1 MTEKVSL
8 FKLLLAVMMIL
19 ATPLLFFRSV
29 GENPLEVKEN
39 ATQSIAIVNE
49 DAGTEVDGQQLAFG
63 GDAASLLEDGSSF
76 EWSVVGRSAGE
87 NGLQSSKYDAVV
99 YIPSDFSGK
108 VMTYNEERPEK
119 TNLNYKVQAQL
130 NAVNKEKVLLEIER
144 ATKRVNQKM
153 SSLYWNYVSADME
166 NIRDEFDEI
175 LQKEQAF
182 QTTML
187 SFYKP
192 SSKDLAGQIEQQ
204 TSMLANLQNSI
215 QQADSRTPEQENTME
230 SFQQSLSSF
239 VEYVDQYREYQDN
252 QKTLLADIQ
261 AQSVQMI
268 NESTQNQQPRYLKT
282 KSLFTD
288 QSEALTA
295 GLTQVNSS
303 MESNQELL
311 TNLQQR
317 RFEEVD
323 RQVEDFYSF
332 QERVLTFYQQLQ
344 DTTALNN
351 LQGNI
356 FELNNKLAEGDGKIF
371 DPPPVP
377 EIPKPPE
384 EGEETDAQP
393 VVISAQEVE
402 TEPGETEE
410 PGEPSDPPPA
420 PVNLDQEIS
429 DLKAISAD
437 INIIKDTLTN
447 LIEWT
452 PEAITTAVKDVI
464 GINERISKVREQL
477 EAKNDTRE
485 NPLQAV
491 VDELLREISVL
502 EEKALTLQEEKQTL
516 LNTID
521 GLTEDV
527 EKLTTYIQELE
538 DFSKSLQETNEALTK
553 ELEMFSDNIRN
564 IGAAIEE
571 KENAILNSAALSQNR
586 YNTLS
591 GYFARGI
598 NNYKLMDLLK
608 YYSYLDRYES
618 VLNGM
623 LTENGVK
630 AAVLQDEELKNEV
643 NEILKVTQAEQT
655 EWDLLNTSL
664 PDSEDALNT
673 LQDSFTVFAAEYNQ
687 TLDDQQTQLSES
699 LTAINQEAENVLNR
713 IQQPEQAA
721 PTPASGLTG
730 PDLVGN
736 QQQIGS
742 EIKTIHS
749 FLDTVSESQNT
760 IVSYTEELRSN
771 ITNVQSDA
779 DTLNNKWA
787 ANVASTQL
795 IRDDVFSVLGN
806 AFVDGQSN
814 GYVYDFLTNPLN
826 VKGDVPEEKKASV
839 LPPVVVLFI
848 VLLSSLLIGYTSYY
862 FHNAPLW
869 IQGVIFLLLNL
880 IVGFIISLYGLDI
893 YPLVESRSVEWTIFT
908 ILLLLAGSGLVR
920 VAFAAHRLLG
930 WFVSVGLIVLFV
942 TPLLA
947 LTTPNFNF
955 KDPMSTVYMSIQ
967 YGTESLFS
975 EASIVLGLIV
985 IGLVA
990 VQMLLNKKAGRQ
1002 SDEETEAYEG

>member
-29 GENPLEVKEN
+29 GENPLKVKEN

-49 DAGTEVDGQQLAFG
+49 DAGTEIDGEPLAFG
-63 GDAASLLEDGSSF
+63 GDLPTILGDQSSF
-76 EWSVVGRSAGE
+76 EWTVVSRSAGE

-99 YIPSDFSGK
+99 YIPSDFSDK
-108 VMTYNEERPEK
+108 VMTYDEERPEK
-119 TNLNYKVQAQL
+119 SNLNYKVQAQL
-130 NAVNKEKVLLEIER
+130 NAVNKEKVLLEIEK
-144 ATKRVNQKM
+144 ATKKVNQKM
-153 SSLYWNYVSADME
+153 STLYWNYVSADME
-166 NIRDEFDEI
+166 NIRAEFDQI
-175 LQKEQAF
+175 LEKEQAF

-204 TSMLANLQNSI
+204 SSMLANLQNSI
-215 QQADSRTPEQENTME
+215 QQADSRSPEQQNTME
-230 SFQQSLSSF
+230 SFQQSLSGF

-252 QKTLLADIQ
+252 QKQLLAEIQ

-268 NESTQNQQPRYLKT
+268 NESTQNQQPRYLKS
-282 KSLFTD
+282 KSLFSE

-295 GLTQVNSS
+295 GLTQVNSN
-303 MESNQELL
+303 MESNQEQL

-317 RFEEVD
+317 RFDEVE

-332 QERVLTFYQQLQ
+332 QERVLTFYQQLR

-356 FELNNKLAEGDGKIF
+356 FELNNKLAEGDGQIF

-377 EIPKPPE
+377 DPPKPPE
-384 EGEETDAQP
+384 EDEEDEPDVQPDVTSPEEGETDP
-393 VVISAQEVE
+393 D
-402 TEPGETEE
+402 EPGE

-420 PVNLDQEIS
+420 PVNLTEEIEE
-429 DLKAISAD
+429 LKAISDEMVKLKETLEELKEPTVDSVTEAAKKLEE
-437 INIIKDTLTN
+437 INK
-447 LIEWT
+447 E
-452 PEAITTAVKDVI
+452 I
-464 GINERISKVREQL
+464 GVVHQQL
-477 EAKNDTRE
+477 SEKNDTSV

-491 VDELLREISVL
+491 VDQLQRDIAGLKEEIETL
-502 EEKALTLQEEKQTL
+502 GNARAGLTKKIDK
-516 LNTID
+516 LNT
-521 GLTEDV
+521 
-527 EKLTTYIQELE
+527 YIKELE
-538 DFSKSLQETNEALTK
+538 DYSKSLLKTNAALTK
-553 ELEMFSDNIRN
+553 ELEMFSDNVRN

-571 KENAILNSAALSQNR
+571 KENAILNSAALSQSR

-598 NNYKLMDLLK
+598 NNYKLIDLLQ

-643 NEILKVTQAEQT
+643 NEILKVNQAEQT
-655 EWDLLNTSL
+655 EWDQMNAAL
-664 PDSEDALNT
+664 PDTEDALNT

-699 LTAINQEAENVLNR
+699 LTAINQEAEKVLNR
-713 IQQPEQAA
+713 IQQPEQTA

-749 FLDTVSESQNT
+749 FLDNVSESQTT

-814 GYVYDFLTNPLN
+814 GYVYDFLTSPLN

-839 LPPVVVLFI
+839 IPPVVVLFI

-862 FHNAPLW
+862 FQNAPFW
-869 IQGVIFLLLNL
+869 VQGVIFLLLNL
-880 IVGFIISLYGLDI
+880 IVGFVISLYGLEI

-920 VAFAAHRLLG
+920 VAFSAHRLLG
-930 WFVSVGLIVLFV
+930 LFISVGLIALFV

-955 KDPMSTVYMSIQ
+955 KDPMSAVYMSIQ
-967 YGTESLFS
+967 YGTDSMFNQ
-975 EASIVLGLIV
+975 AAVILGLVV
-985 IGLVA
+985 IGLAAAQV
-990 VQMLLNKKAGRQ
+990 LLNRRSSRQ
-1002 SDEETEAYEG
+1002 QDEGSEAYEG